1 MGSSSTMISYIK
13 PMKTGEDKD
22 DARSSYSGSGSGKKA
37 RSEVGG
43 SSSTGKDRA
52 AGRDYAG
59 STGRDYAGRKARSD
73 VGGGGGEGK
82 PLSHV
87 GLFW

>member
-43 SSSTGKDRA
+43 KEHASSTA
-52 AGRDYAG
+52 
-59 STGRDYAGRKARSD
+59 GRDYAGRKARSD

-87 GLFW
+87 RPLW